1 VQNTN
6 SSSPRPKQKHSGAG
20 LSRSILVI
28 AGRSLLWTGGRIQAV
43 GATLIF
49 KAEAGERI
57 RMRPVLAF
65 AAAVAVVVG
74 LVLIANAS
82 VQFGSEPS
90 PSIQRATA
98 W

>member
-1 VQNTN
+1 
-6 SSSPRPKQKHSGAG
+6 
-20 LSRSILVI
+20 
-28 AGRSLLWTGGRIQAV
+28 
-43 GATLIF
+43 
-49 KAEAGERI
+49 
-57 RMRPVLAF
+57 MRPVLAF